1 MNLKIM
7 NMLQQQD
14 FLIRNR
20 YRFIEILGK
29 KKFQI
34 TYKAQD
40 IIDDQLVVVKALSLE
55 NIYDW
60 KVLDLFQRE
69 AKILSSLDHPAIPQY
84 LDYFFEDSLTNRHFY
99 LVQEFVPGQSLAQL
113 IAQGWHSNEA
123 EIKAIIQQIL
133 EILKYLQ
140 SYKPAVIHRDIKPDN
155 IIRCDDGK
163 IFLVDFGSV
172 RERFSLPLKK
182 GNTFV
187 GTLGYM
193 APEQLQGK
201 AYFASDLYSLGATAI
216 FLLTH
221 RSPNELPHQQ
231 MKVKFRS
238 QVSISEPFAHW
249 LEKML
254 EPIVEERF
262 TSAKEALKALNNN
275 QGSSQKLPF
284 TRPQPKGSR
293 IDLIKTNQ
301 CLKIKIPPAGLHK
314 GSGKIFLLAFITNI
328 FTLLI
333 TGATIYWKIP
343 IFIYFFLLPL
353 WFTCLVIWSLFVF
366 VISAY
371 NYLEIEPLKFSLG
384 WRCFVF
390 KYHWQGKTVNIK
402 NATLEVQT
410 NLHRKKNIRAVI
422 QEKLKKHKFGW
433 GTTVIEK
440 TWLVA
445 EVKDFLEKREPIT
458 RKYN

>member
-1 MNLKIM
+1 MNI
-7 NMLQQQD
+7 LQKQD
-14 FLIRNR
+14 CLIRNR
-20 YRFIEILGK
+20 YRLIEILSDK
-29 KKFQI
+29 NFQI
-34 TYKAQD
+34 TYKAED
-40 IIDDQLVVVKALSLE
+40 IIKNNLVVIKSLSLR
-55 NIYDW
+55 NIHDW
-60 KVLDLFQRE
+60 KILDLFERE
-69 AKILSSLDHPAIPQY
+69 AKILSSLNHHGIPRY
-84 LDYFFEDSLTNRHFY
+84 LDYFFEDSLKNRHFY
-99 LVQEFVPGQSLAQL
+99 LVQELISGQSLGDL
-113 IAQGWHSNEA
+113 VTQGWHGNEA
-123 EIKAIIQQIL
+123 EIKAITKQIL

-140 SYKPAVIHRDIKPDN
+140 GYKPAVIHRDIKPDN
-155 IIRCDDGK
+155 IIRRDDGK

-172 RERFSLPLKK
+172 KERFSMTLNK

-187 GTLGYM
+187 GTLGYIP
-193 APEQLQGK
+193 PEQLQGK
-201 AYFASDLYSLGATAI
+201 AYFASDLYSLGATAL

-221 RSPNELPHQQ
+221 RSLDELPHKK

-238 QVSISEPFAHW
+238 QVSISEPFADW

-275 QGSSQKLPF
+275 QGSCQKLPL

-293 IDLIKTNQ
+293 IDLMKTNQ
-301 CLKIKIPPAGLHK
+301 YLKIKIPPSGLHK
-314 GSGKIFLLAFITNI
+314 GSYKIFFLTLITNI
-328 FTLLI
+328 FTVLV
-333 TGATIYWKIP
+333 TWVAASWKIP
-343 IFIYFFLLPL
+343 ILIYLFMLPL
-353 WFTCLVIWSLFVF
+353 WVTCLAMWSLFIF
-366 VISAY
+366 ITTAS
-371 NYLEIEPLKFSLG
+371 NYLEIEPKIFRLG
-384 WRCFVF
+384 WRCLIF

-402 NATLEVQT
+402 NAALEMQT
-410 NLHRKKNIRAVI
+410 NLHKKKNTRAVI